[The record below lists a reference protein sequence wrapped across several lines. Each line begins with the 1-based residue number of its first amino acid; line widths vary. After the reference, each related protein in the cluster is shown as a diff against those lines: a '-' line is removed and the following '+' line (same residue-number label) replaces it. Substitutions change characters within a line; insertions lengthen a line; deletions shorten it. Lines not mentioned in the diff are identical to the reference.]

1 MSQSGSSELGSAQI
15 EGSGIRP
22 TRFNG
27 KTSFSAWK
35 LKTLA
40 YLQSLGLK
48 DVVVND
54 PKKTQIGNGDANSKI
69 KAALLLKKSEKAYSI
84 LVNLLEDEL
93 TDLVATVE
101 TGDAFRVWSIP
112 LETYESKSTA

>member
-1 MSQSGSSELGSAQI
+1 MSQSNVTELGSAQT

-48 DVVVND
+48 DVVVINPQLFQVEGYD
-54 PKKTQIGNGDANSKI
+54 PNGESDTINPKKKNKTDTGDPNSKL
-69 KAALLLKKSEKAYSI
+69 KNVLMKKSEKAYS
-84 LVNLLEDEL
+84 
-93 TDLVATVE
+93 
-101 TGDAFRVWSIP
+101 
-112 LETYESKSTA
+112 